1 MLTCLLELKNKVKPF
16 LTEIGSDLVDLLTVE
31 YGFGIY
37 SKYFPRS
44 EWPKSVAPMIMYM
57 YQFSSVTQSCLT
69 LCDPMDCSTPGFPVY
84 HQLPEFAQTHVHR
97 VSDAIQP
104 LYSVF
109 WRYTKSK
116 LVSLNKWIKSIT
128 YTQSI
133 YLEKYTI
140 VLKNREQINSELSNK
155 CFWKSSVLLLRIFKG
170 CLNHVAS

>member
-1 MLTCLLELKNKVKPF
+1 MIWKETVLFLPFNYGYLFYLFIALAKTTSNCYCL
-16 LTEIGSDLVDLLTVE
+16 
-31 YGFGIY
+31 
-37 SKYFPRS
+37 
-44 EWPKSVAPMIMYM
+44 
-57 YQFSSVTQSCLT
+57 VTQSGLT